1 LKARIGEPLLA
12 FHYHG
17 KSHNSLI
24 SLSLAFMLD
33 VEYAQL
39 ADGLQSRDPK
49 HCFASVTPRSPEQT
63 RTHGWLFAITDQ
75 IGSEGTRESPR
86 AVALEIVSS
95 GFRSASPYEVQRA
108 LLPRLIQ
115 QANAKLLRDV
125 RKPESQIAVLA
136 CTLRSD
142 TVVICHVGDLRCY
155 LVRRGHAELLTRDH
169 TVTNDQRRLGLVPNR
184 DAVRTE
190 SRQQLARSLGSEVF
204 VAVDIAERQL
214 IAGDVLLAC
223 SYGLYSRLP
232 ETDIELII
240 SDNRKLDIAARE
252 LISAAA
258 KNNETAFM
266 GVQLIRIEDIERRR
280 AES

>member
-1 LKARIGEPLLA
+1 
-12 FHYHG
+12 
-17 KSHNSLI
+17 
-24 SLSLAFMLD
+24 MLD

-39 ADGLQSRDPK
+39 AAGLQSRDLK
-49 HCFASVTPRSPEQT
+49 HCFASILPKTPEQV
-63 RTHGWLFAITDQ
+63 RTHGWLFTVADQ
-75 IGSEGTRESPR
+75 NGAEHARESPK
-86 AVALEIVSS
+86 AVALDTVCS
-95 GFRSASPYEVQRA
+95 GFRLASPYEVQRA

-115 QANAKLLRDV
+115 QANAKLVRDG
-125 RKPESQIAVLA
+125 RKSESQIAVLA
-136 CTLRSD
+136 CALRSD

-169 TVTNDQRRLGLVPNR
+169 TVANDQRRLGVVPNR
-184 DAVRTE
+184 EAIRTE
-190 SRQQLARSLGSEVF
+190 SRQQLARSLGSDVF

-223 SYGLYSRLP
+223 SYGLYSRLS

-240 SDNRKLDIAARE
+240 SDNRNLDLAARE

-258 KNNETAFM
+258 TNNETAFM
-266 GVQLIRIEDIERRR
+266 GVQLIRVEDIERRR